1 MQFLRSRRSI
11 LLWSVALGFVFLVA
25 LFLCST
31 RYERPMIFYYGASPE
46 VPQGKAFRILNPFR
60 RRKDEANA
68 EWLIRDLRTNKCE
81 QIVRERL
88 GADPAQICPLL
99 RYNERAVL
107 IWLDPE
113 RDNGEWRKTRELYY
127 DLPESRSRL
136 VVGFGDSEA
145 GWGVNT
151 VSLVR

>member
-1 MQFLRSRRSI
+1 MPLRCSRTI
-11 LLWSVALGFVFLVA
+11 LLWSVALGLVFLVS
-25 LFLCST
+25 LFLCNT
-31 RYERPMIFYYGASPE
+31 RYERPVIFYYGASPE

-68 EWLIRDLRTNKCE
+68 EWLIRDLRTNQCE

-88 GADPAQICPLL
+88 GADQARICPVL

-113 RDNGEWRKTRELYY
+113 RDNGEWRKTRKLYY
-127 DLPESRSRL
+127 DLPDSKSRL
-136 VVGFGDSEA
+136 VVVFGFDEP
-145 GWGVNT
+145 GWGVKT
-151 VSLVR
+151 VSLLR

>member
-1 MQFLRSRRSI
+1 
-11 LLWSVALGFVFLVA
+11 
-25 LFLCST
+25 
-31 RYERPMIFYYGASPE
+31 

-81 QIVRERL
+81 QLVRERL
-88 GADPAQICPLL
+88 GADPARVCRVL
-99 RYNERAVL
+99 RDNERVVL